1 MMSEFEKEMWM
12 MSEFEKKMWWAGIF
26 AIGKGI
32 TYLLFMAAM
41 IKYLWS

>member
-1 MMSEFEKEMWM
+1 MTNIERQLMW
-12 MSEFEKKMWWAGIF
+12 EGIF

-32 TYLLFMAAM
+32 AYLLFMAAM

>member
-1 MMSEFEKEMWM
+1 MMKEFEME
-12 MSEFEKKMWWAGIF
+12 MWWAGIF

>member
-1 MMSEFEKEMWM
+1 MKEFEMEMW
-12 MSEFEKKMWWAGIF
+12 WTGIF

-32 TYLLFMAAM
+32 MYLLFMAAM

>member
-1 MMSEFEKEMWM
+1 MTNLERQFVWE
-12 MSEFEKKMWWAGIF
+12 GIF

-32 TYLLFMAAM
+32 AYLLFMAAM

>member
-1 MMSEFEKEMWM
+1 MMSEFEKE
-12 MSEFEKKMWWAGIF
+12 MWWAGIF